1 MNARLEQQLDRLK
14 DYLDRLSQRERF
26 LVIFT
31 SIFLIVVAVG
41 SALWFMHQAAA
52 TQEKRLN
59 QLKDTTIWMQ
69 SHAAR
74 MKPATEMQLSAA
86 ERIQRAAQQTGLAIS
101 SQQQGEKIQI
111 LATHQNYVILANF
124 MTQLAQLGL
133 SIEKMELTNEGAE
146 IKLTAIVL

>member
-111 LATHQNYVILANF
+111 LAAHQNYVILANF